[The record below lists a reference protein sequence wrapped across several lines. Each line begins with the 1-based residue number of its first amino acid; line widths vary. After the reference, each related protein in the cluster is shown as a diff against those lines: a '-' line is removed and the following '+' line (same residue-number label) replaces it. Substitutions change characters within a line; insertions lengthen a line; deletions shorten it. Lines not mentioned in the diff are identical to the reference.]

1 MQAGNPEPSDEPSDE
16 RTQSSFAE
24 LDALARRAAGEHN
37 VLSTSRHNRNP
48 LQFRSAHAVLIIPPR
63 STPQTLLHPPRIA
76 CASLTRAHQ
85 HLLPTRSSIA
95 AQYFTTPA
103 SWQRLIRGRTLP
115 CSFTISQPLSAVR
128 ARTASS
134 IQSSLQDV
142 LEALS
147 AHDLGCEPTDA
158 DTQLLQLILISDT
171 CSPPH
176 ALQLLIPKTRV
187 KNALLRAR
195 SALSEF

>member
-115 CSFTISQPLSAVR
+115 CSFTISQPLSAVSPYRQLHSIVLARRVGGPVGSRLGVR
-128 ARTASS
+128 ADRCGHSTPATHPH
-134 IQSSLQDV
+134 LR
-142 LEALS
+142 
-147 AHDLGCEPTDA
+147 H
-158 DTQLLQLILISDT
+158 LL
-171 CSPPH
+171 PP
-176 ALQLLIPKTRV
+176 
-187 KNALLRAR
+187 AR
-195 SALSEF
+195 PSTSHP